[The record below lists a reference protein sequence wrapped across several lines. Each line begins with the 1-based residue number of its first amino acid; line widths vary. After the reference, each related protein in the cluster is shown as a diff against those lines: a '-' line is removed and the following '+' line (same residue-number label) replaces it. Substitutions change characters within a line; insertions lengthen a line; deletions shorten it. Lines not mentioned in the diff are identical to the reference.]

1 MYPSHEGLVRFA
13 EAPPV
18 DAPVILCEY
27 SHAMGNANSGLADY
41 WAISTVTHGFGGF
54 IWDWV
59 TRG

>member
-27 SHAMGNANSGLADY
+27 SHAMGNANGGLADY
-41 WAISTVTHGFGGF
+41 WAIFDRYPQLQGALSGIG
-54 IWDWV
+54 
-59 TRG
+59 